1 MCHYRRHISRWYY
14 NEHNYRFSL
23 LAFYFNH
30 SQISLPYSVTG
41 DMKEKTQ
48 NTSYLPRPEDR
59 FTDLF
64 SNISS
69 YISDLY
75 HLPLIFS
82 GSGEEGR
89 GEVGVQLTNFKIR
102 PWCRSSWFQM
112 LAVDID
118 VKEASPV
125 TLKNTALPQRRY
137 GVVSEI
143 DSLMLLVMQFY
154 DVYEV
159 SFITEV
165 SPISLQALSLLLCSC
180 FLKLITGWAWGNA
193 GEGELKFTRRRL
205 GTSQAGV
212 EEVSNM

>member
-1 MCHYRRHISRWYY
+1 
-14 NEHNYRFSL
+14 
-23 LAFYFNH
+23 
-30 SQISLPYSVTG
+30 
-41 DMKEKTQ
+41 
-48 NTSYLPRPEDR
+48 
-59 FTDLF
+59 
-64 SNISS
+64 
-69 YISDLY
+69 
-75 HLPLIFS
+75 
-82 GSGEEGR
+82 
-89 GEVGVQLTNFKIR
+89 
-102 PWCRSSWFQM
+102 M

-118 VKEASPV
+118 VKEALPV

>member
-1 MCHYRRHISRWYY
+1 
-14 NEHNYRFSL
+14 
-23 LAFYFNH
+23 
-30 SQISLPYSVTG
+30 
-41 DMKEKTQ
+41 MKEKTQ

-64 SNISS
+64 SNKSS

-75 HLPLIFS
+75 HLPLIFP
-82 GSGEEGR
+82 GSGEDEKG
-89 GEVGVQLTNFKIR
+89 GGGCVQLTNFKIK
-102 PWCRSSWFQM
+102 PWCRSSWFQRF
-112 LAVDID
+112 AVDID

-159 SFITEV
+159 SFITEA

-180 FLKLITGWAWGNA
+180 FLKLKTGWEWGNA
-193 GEGELKFTRRRL
+193 GEGELNVR
-205 GTSQAGV
+205 SESAV
-212 EEVSNM
+212 

>member
-64 SNISS
+64 SNKSS

-75 HLPLIFS
+75 HLPLIFP
-82 GSGEEGR
+82 GSGEDGK
-89 GEVGVQLTNFKIR
+89 GGGCVQLTNFKIK

-180 FLKLITGWAWGNA
+180 FLKLKTGWEWGNA
-193 GEGELKFTRRRL
+193 GEGELNVR
-205 GTSQAGV
+205 SESAV
-212 EEVSNM
+212 

>member
-1 MCHYRRHISRWYY
+1 
-14 NEHNYRFSL
+14 
-23 LAFYFNH
+23 
-30 SQISLPYSVTG
+30 
-41 DMKEKTQ
+41 MKEKTQ
-48 NTSYLPRPEDR
+48 NTSYLPRPEER

-64 SNISS
+64 SNKSS
-69 YISDLY
+69 YISNLY
-75 HLPLIFS
+75 HHPLIFP
-82 GSGEEGR
+82 GSGEEGM
-89 GEVGVQLTNFKIR
+89 GTVQLTNFKIK
-102 PWCRSSWFQM
+102 PSCRSSWFQM

-137 GVVSEI
+137 GMVREI

-180 FLKLITGWAWGNA
+180 FFEIKN
-193 GEGELKFTRRRL
+193 RL
-205 GTSQAGV
+205 G
-212 EEVSNM
+212 MR